1 MININLLPKHLRRVR
16 EPGYWRIIA
25 VVFPLLVLGTL
36 GVLQFLQLQTENGKK
51 KEVAGLEIKRDDLQQ
66 YVNKQNEVQAQL
78 AEVNSLIAI
87 RDQVQQGRILWSNEL
102 TAMLETL
109 PAQGDSAR
117 PRIEMQS
124 ITMQAAETASDPS
137 KYEGQAISAEMQ
149 LSGKVV
155 STEVLAEFMR
165 ALERSKDFSGQ
176 LQSFSR
182 EEDTGNYSYS
192 LTIGA
197 LAGDNN
203 VEESEPQ

>member
-1 MININLLPKHLRRVR
+1 LININLLPKHLRRVR

-25 VVFPLLVLGTL
+25 VLFPLLILGTL
-36 GVLQFLQLQTENGKK
+36 GVLQFLQIQAENGKK
-51 KEVAGLEIKRDDLQQ
+51 NEVAELQTKRDNLQQ
-66 YVNKQNEVQAQL
+66 YVDKQNEVQAQL

-109 PAQGDSAR
+109 PAQGDAAR
-117 PRIEMQS
+117 PKIEMQS

-137 KYEGQAISAEMQ
+137 KYEGRAISAEMQ
-149 LSGKVV
+149 LTGKVV
-155 STEVLAEFMR
+155 SAEVLAEFIR
-165 ALERSKDFSGQ
+165 ALEKSKDFGVAF
-176 LQSFSR
+176 QSAAR
-182 EEDTGNYSYS
+182 EEETGNYTYS
-192 LTIGA
+192 LNIGA